1 MEGYKHPI
9 PEGQLPLYLWLASKR
24 QFQTWVGVGS
34 GLPTDCKCEP
44 SQLQL
49 SFDHAPS
56 YSHELFKST
65 LVSVKEYGYLHYMYV
80 LQRNEM
86 NEIGAE
92 AASKDKGKE
101 EKGIVFS
108 RETGGWGSGNTII
121 HAISCWTE
129 GGQGRE
135 LHPTPCP
142 PPPGINFCFQR
153 PSHKDSE
160 YGIWRG
166 TFAFDVLVFL
176 PCCLLPSV
184 LSTHIKKIYW
194 QKKGSNS
201 IPITLNTACTRTD
214 KWEVT
219 GTSMQP
225 KLRFS

>member
-108 RETGGWGSGNTII
+108 RETGGWGSGGRRASFLWKYYNTCNKLLNWRR
-121 HAISCWTE
+121 AR
-129 GGQGRE
+129 QGATSNT
-135 LHPTPCP
+135 LPPTTRH
-142 PPPGINFCFQR
+142 Q
-153 PSHKDSE
+153 
-160 YGIWRG
+160 
-166 TFAFDVLVFL
+166 L
-176 PCCLLPSV
+176 LLPE
-184 LSTHIKKIYW
+184 T
-194 QKKGSNS
+194 
-201 IPITLNTACTRTD
+201 IP
-214 KWEVT
+214 
-219 GTSMQP
+219 
-225 KLRFS
+225 